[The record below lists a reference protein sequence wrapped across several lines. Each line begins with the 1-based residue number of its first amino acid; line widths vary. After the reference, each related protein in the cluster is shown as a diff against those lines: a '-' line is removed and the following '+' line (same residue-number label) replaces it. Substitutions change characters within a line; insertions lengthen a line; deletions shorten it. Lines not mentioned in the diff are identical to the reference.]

1 MVAVREAL
9 DCGPPQAK
17 KMDLDAWKRHLLNGH
32 LPYSRECRA
41 CVVAAS
47 RSKAHR
53 RIPHPDAYTL
63 SIDTAGPFELA
74 EDQLGKGRYLLVG
87 VYLAPVTKEG
97 QSLIPINE
105 EEELPGVMEDGP
117 ELMVVEDVEK
127 EGMREEWPGLDD
139 DKAWLEKV
147 EAESDFQVKQVLVV
161 EILENRGGP
170 AVVEAIGRMAAK
182 LFLGLPV
189 KRLHSDRAGEYQ
201 SRAFQKW
208 CHDRGIMRTFNDG
221 DNFKGNGRAESAIAQ
236 VKRGA
241 RTLLVAAGLDE
252 SFWCH
257 AARHWAEGRMRRQ
270 LESMGWKKRELAPFG
285 QVVWAKRKYYSDRQK
300 YLSTTRTRVRV
311 LCPAV
316 TMSMTTPGYLVQEIE
331 TGKLFHT
338 GDIIQVGEIPD
349 KAEIPVREAGF
360 IHEVDDREDTD
371 QPRKRPGRIRKCL
384 KWRPSLEGE
393 SKAAS
398 WGELQHRGAQ
408 LLAQELRLLE
418 EDKGEIVNERF
429 LKMLTTEVE
438 DIAEEA
444 VREGREEATQ
454 RIEAEQA
461 AGDPQE
467 FLQTRLVGLAEV
479 RRNLKEWKPSM
490 IEEYD
495 ALIKESEAVEA
506 ISQSR
511 VDRLKQEAEN
521 LGKDFDMVPKTDALH
536 PGVHFTSGC
545 PSHLVFFMDQKRL
558 PTWPS

>member
-1 MVAVREAL
+1 MREAL

-221 DNFKGNGRAESAIAQ
+221 DNFKGNGRAENAIAQ